1 MNDIRFDVGISLLPG
16 LRSAER
22 LMLSEIIPDLRE
34 LLRLGRFDLQAL
46 IGRRLHF
53 ENEQLLNIEKDIE
66 EVIQGVKALGASIIS
81 YWDSRYPVLLRE
93 IYDPP
98 YLLYL
103 RGSLPAPADPA
114 VAVVGT
120 RKDDPSSIAAAFSF
134 SAELALS
141 SVPVVSGLARG
152 IDRAAHEGALSGGG
166 YTLAVLGSGV
176 DRIYPEA
183 HHRLAER
190 ILAEGGGL
198 VSEYPPGT
206 APLRFHFPARNRI
219 ISGICRSTVVIAA
232 PTKSGALITADY
244 ALEQG
249 RDLFVHRC
257 GVEREAFR
265 GTLHLERDGATV
277 LEHGSDLLRYWG
289 RDGCRTIVG
298 GEEAREPSSFARLV
312 RQEIEGDLFFYS
324 GTWFSAFQ
332 GDRKNA

>member
-134 SAELALS
+134 PQSWRSLPFPLFRGLPGESIGPPMKGPSA
-141 SVPVVSGLARG
+141 V
-152 IDRAAHEGALSGGG
+152 GA
-166 YTLAVLGSGV
+166 T
-176 DRIYPEA
+176 
-183 HHRLAER
+183 
-190 ILAEGGGL
+190 
-198 VSEYPPGT
+198 
-206 APLRFHFPARNRI
+206 PLRFLVQVSIASIQRPIIGLRNAFSPR
-219 ISGICRSTVVIAA
+219 A
-232 PTKSGALITADY
+232 GAC
-244 ALEQG
+244 Q
-249 RDLFVHRC
+249 
-257 GVEREAFR
+257 
-265 GTLHLERDGATV
+265 
-277 LEHGSDLLRYWG
+277 
-289 RDGCRTIVG
+289 
-298 GEEAREPSSFARLV
+298 
-312 RQEIEGDLFFYS
+312 
-324 GTWFSAFQ
+324 
-332 GDRKNA
+332 